1 MHPDKEEHRL
11 VHELMLENQRLLIE
25 NNQLLK
31 KMNRRSVVSFW
42 FRMAWFLFII
52 GVPFVMY
59 FYVIEPYFISMGS
72 SFEIFKQG
80 LQEVPGWKQFYE
92 VVSGGNISGE

>member
-1 MHPDKEEHRL
+1 MHPEKEDHLLLR
-11 VHELMLENQRLLIE
+11 ELTLENQRLLIE

-31 KMNRRSVVSFW
+31 KMNHREVLSFW
-42 FRMAWFLFII
+42 FRIVWFLVLI
-52 GVPFVMY
+52 GAPFLLY

-80 LQEVPGWKQFYE
+80 LREVPGWKQFYE
-92 VVSGGNISGE
+92 AVAGSDVSGE